1 MRPIRVAI
9 ADDHAM
15 VREGLT
21 RLLDSYPQIEVVG
34 TAKGGLAAVEL
45 AQTHAPDVFLMDIAM
60 PDLDGISAIPRLTQA
75 SPTTRILILSMYDEP
90 EYAQAAIRHGGY
102 GLVSKAASAET
113 LVAAI
118 QTAFRSELIPSGQT
132 LSPRERQIL
141 AMIAIGETNNQ
152 IASRLSIRPKTVDH
166 HCQRLMEKLDIHT
179 RPGLVA
185 YAKRIGICP
194 AD

>member
-1 MRPIRVAI
+1 MQPIRVAI
-9 ADDHAM
+9 ADDHAI

-21 RLLDSYPQIEVVG
+21 RLLESYPEIEVVG
-34 TAKGGLAAVEL
+34 TAKDSLTAVEL
-45 AQTHAPDVFLMDIAM
+45 ARTQAPDVFLVDIVM

-75 SPTTRILILSMYDEP
+75 SPTTRILVLSMYDEP
-90 EYAQAAIRHGGY
+90 EYAQAAIRHGAY
-102 GLVSKAASAET
+102 GLVSKAASTQT

-118 QTAFRSELIPSGQT
+118 HTAFRSEPIPSGQT
-132 LSPRERQIL
+132 LSSRESQIL
-141 AMIAIGETNNQ
+141 ALIAIGKTNAQ
-152 IASRLSIRPKTVDH
+152 IAARLSIRPKTVDH
-166 HCQRLMEKLDIHT
+166 HCERLMEKLDIHT

>member
-1 MRPIRVAI
+1 MKPIRVAI
-9 ADDHAM
+9 ADDHAI

-21 RLLDSYPQIEVVG
+21 RLLDSYPEIEVVG
-34 TAKGGLAAVEL
+34 TAKDGLTAVEL
-45 AQTHAPDVFLMDIAM
+45 ARTHAPDVFLVDIAM
-60 PDLDGISAIPRLTQA
+60 PNLDGISAIPRLAQA

-90 EYAQAAIRHGGY
+90 EYAQAAIRHGAC
-102 GLVSKAASAET
+102 GLVSKAASTQT
-113 LVAAI
+113 LIAAI
-118 QTAFRSELIPSGQT
+118 QTAFRGEHLPIGQQ

-141 AMIAIGETNNQ
+141 AMIVVGESNDQ
-152 IASRLSIRPKTVDH
+152 IAAKLSIRPKTVDH

-179 RPGLVA
+179 RVGLIA